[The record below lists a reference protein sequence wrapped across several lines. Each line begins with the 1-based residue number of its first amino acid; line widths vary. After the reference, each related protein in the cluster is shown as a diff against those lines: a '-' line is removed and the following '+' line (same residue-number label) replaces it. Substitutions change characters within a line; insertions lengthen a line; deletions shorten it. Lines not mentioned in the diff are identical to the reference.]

1 MSTKTVPH
9 SDQQAIID
17 EVLGNGRLEEIVA
30 EKLDELD
37 KSEDI
42 IALRRAF
49 KLETAHAQRSS
60 IQAMLLTEVNQQF
73 KADAELPLPD
83 RLPTI
88 HGMTIDL
95 QRRAIA
101 YNELVDN
108 TIFKTDS
115 FDQDIQAHAT
125 DVAVS
130 AIQLI
135 DILGKPA
142 VEEFMNK
149 LEVSNKD
156 IHLRIPKV
164 AVHDYRKK
172 P

>member
-1 MSTKTVPH
+1 MTTKSAHH
-9 SDQQAIID
+9 SDVQA
-17 EVLGNGRLEEIVA
+17 V
-30 EKLDELD
+30 LD
-37 KSEDI
+37 KFVEEGRVEAIVEGTIASLKDSEDI

-49 KLETAHAQRSS
+49 KLETAHTQRSS

-73 KADAELPLPD
+73 KAETELPLAN
-83 RLPTI
+83 RLPVI

-95 QRRAIA
+95 QRRSNA
-101 YNELVDN
+101 YSELVDN
-108 TIFKTDS
+108 TTFQPDS

-164 AVHDYRKK
+164 SVLDYRKK